1 MLNRRGLPW
10 FMSTWKLEVG
20 SVSST
25 MIIIDGEDLPE
36 DQSGTIPKWLAS
48 GTTYILV
55 VIDELYLTTGL
66 RMYYA

>member
-1 MLNRRGLPW
+1 M
-10 FMSTWKLEVG
+10 
-20 SVSST
+20 T
-25 MIIIDGEDLPE
+25 MIVNRHRLREDLPE